1 MNILHKIFSHSTESN
16 NGTSIT
22 WTTDLLSMDDISAIE
37 FSTKKLANDF
47 KSDAFNHAQTME
59 ILISIDEK
67 THSIVER
74 ITQYFVHIENINK
87 NLKTRISNAA
97 FLYHQQLFLTYAE
110 LSKNYTYTHQRT
122 LHIVLSR
129 ALRNATQMIK
139 WQQYND
145 HHEPANFWSKI
156 SGIFKTAEQL
166 SLLNAKIQSYSDQ
179 EPISLSSAY
188 IQACMLGSLENISFK
203 PQQIEIISR
212 LLTAWTSKISIDT
225 SYDAKQH
232 LFYVDTAANC
242 PARRIR
248 NFKTADT
255 HRYWCFEDV
264 NSKIDLCMLSIL
276 HNISPRPLLMKEWIT
291 NKYALETLATLRA
304 EWSHTHHKRDH
315 STDYQFNIALL

>member
-1 MNILHKIFSHSTESN
+1 MNILRKIFKHYVEPINRTSN
-16 NGTSIT
+16 T
-22 WTTDLLSMDDISAIE
+22 WTADLLSMDDISTIE
-37 FSTKKLANDF
+37 LSTKKLANDF
-47 KSDAFNHAQTME
+47 KHDAFSNVQNME
-59 ILISIDEK
+59 VLISIDEK

-74 ITQYFVHIENINK
+74 ITQYFVHIENISK
-87 NLKTRISNAA
+87 DQKTRISNAA
-97 FLYHQQLFLTYAE
+97 FLYHRQLFLSYVD
-110 LSKNYTYTHQRT
+110 LSKNYTDINQRT

-139 WQQYND
+139 WQQYN
-145 HHEPANFWSKI
+145 HHDKPANFWAKI

-212 LLTAWTSKISIDT
+212 LLTAWTSKISIDI
-225 SYDAKQH
+225 SYDAEQH
-232 LFYVDTAANC
+232 LFYIDTAANF
-242 PARRIR
+242 PARRIG

-264 NSKIDLCMLSIL
+264 NSKIELCMLSIQ
-276 HNISPRPLLMKEWIT
+276 HNMSPRPLLMKEWIT
-291 NKYALETLATLRA
+291 NEYALETLATLRT
-304 EWSHTHHKRDH
+304 EWSLTHYK
-315 STDYQFNIALL
+315 